1 MKENAKAVCDAH
13 PPGTFGR
20 MFWESQMQVASFKDK
35 QQMRWDTVMVWW
47 CLYLRHLSSSA
58 YELLQKSGTIMLPSQ
73 RTLRDYTYYTKAA
86 VGFAN
91 DVDQQLKEAAKLL
104 SCSEKDKCVI
114 IIMDEM
120 HLRQNLTYDKHTGK
134 LTVFDM

>member
-1 MKENAKAVCDAH
+1 
-13 PPGTFGR
+13 
-20 MFWESQMQVASFKDK
+20 MQVASFVDK

-91 DVDQQLKEAAKLL
+91 DVDQQLKGAAKLL

-114 IIMDEM
+114 IIMD
-120 HLRQNLTYDKHTGK
+120 
-134 LTVFDM
+134 